1 MDKSFR
7 SNTAALACLILL
19 ASLFSQKLSAEEQE
33 AFCYLPTE
41 NNVSYSSVLK
51 LPSASPVAVL
61 KYGDDP
67 LQFGE
72 LWLPTSEVSDPNSS
86 EQQQA
91 THPLLV
97 LIHGGCWLNEYD
109 ISHTHALSSSLA
121 ASGYAVWAIE
131 YRRTGDEGGGWPG
144 SFDDIKAGIQF
155 TQTLDDYSLDLSK
168 IVVVGHS
175 AGGHLALLAG
185 SDPELVKNAN
195 ISGVIGLAAI
205 TDIEE
210 YAKGSND
217 CQAAALA
224 FMGGLPTENQ
234 QSYLA
239 ANPANRELH
248 PKTFLLHGSEDQIVP
263 AEQTTEQ
270 ATASGI
276 KLQMIQ
282 GAGHFDMI
290 HPATPSF
297 QALLRHLAQT
307 L

>member
-1 MDKSFR
+1 MSILMR
-7 SNTAALACLILL
+7 STTRTLAGALTYLILL
-19 ASLFSQKLSAEEQE
+19 ATLWSQNISADDQQ

-41 NNVSYSSVLK
+41 NNVSYSSVLE
-51 LPSASPVAVL
+51 LPSAQATAIL

-72 LWLPTSEVSDPNSS
+72 LWLPTSQASDPNLS
-86 EQQQA
+86 EQ
-91 THPLLV
+91 PLLV
-97 LIHGGCWLNEYD
+97 LIHGGCWLSEYNID
-109 ISHTHALSSSLA
+109 HSHVLSSALA
-121 ASGYAVWAIE
+121 ARGYAVWAIE
-131 YRRTGDEGGGWPG
+131 YRRSGDIGGGWPG
-144 SFDDIKAGIQF
+144 SYDDIKAGIKF

-168 IVVVGHS
+168 VVILGHS

-185 SDPELVKNAN
+185 SDADLVKSAN

-217 CQAAALA
+217 CQAAVPE
-224 FMGGLPTENQ
+224 FMGGLPADNQ
-234 QSYLA
+234 QNYLA
-239 ANPANRELH
+239 ANPANKVLH

-263 AEQTTEQ
+263 LRQ
-270 ATASGI
+270 ATQSGI
-276 KLQMIQ
+276 ELQIVQ

-297 QALLRHLAQT
+297 QALLKHLAQIF
-307 L
+307 